1 VLSFPQH
8 PFWTKARREAAL
20 EISHKEARYARHKL
34 SDPMYDPRDELL
46 KKSDIAEMI
55 KQASTDH
62 KVRSSV
68 ANIGDLAVRVAAAI
82 KDEAQRK
89 KENEIKAFRAQI
101 GNQASSALAK
111 TSASL
116 KESAL
121 VSA

>member
-1 VLSFPQH
+1 
-8 PFWTKARREAAL
+8 
-20 EISHKEARYARHKL
+20 
-34 SDPMYDPRDELL
+34 
-46 KKSDIAEMI
+46 MI